1 MGQKVHPNGFRLGI
15 SKDYLAK
22 WYAEGRDY
30 ADTLCHDIVA
40 REYLEKK
47 LEAAGISRIDIERPA
62 KNAKITIHAARPG
75 VIIGKSGREIDV
87 LRGEVSKRIGVPVH
101 INIEEVRRPDV
112 DSRLVAESI
121 AQQLVKRVS
130 FRRAVKRAL
139 SNATRAGAKGIKVCV
154 SGRLGGAEIARSE
167 WSREGR
173 VPLHTLRANIDYGVA
188 EALTTYGIIGVKVW
202 IYKGDLT
209 DAQLQAMA
217 KSKAAKSS
225 SKKPA
230 TKAKPAA
237 KPAAK
242 AAVKTAV
249 KKAVEKPSDKTG
261 EQK

>member
-15 SKDYLAK
+15 SKNYLAR

-75 VIIGKSGREIDV
+75 VIIGKSGREVEV
-87 LRGEVSKRIGVPVH
+87 LRSEVSKRIGVPVH

-202 IYKGDLT
+202 IYKGDVT
-209 DAQLQAMA
+209 DSQLQQIASA
-217 KSKAAKSS
+217 KAAKAPS
-225 SKKPA
+225 KPA
-230 TKAKPAA
+230 VKAKPANKTAA
-237 KPAAK
+237 KP
-242 AAVKTAV
+242 AVKTAV
-249 KKAVEKPSDKTG
+249 KKKVVEKKPKG
-261 EQK
+261 QE